1 MSNELRNKDGLTEA
15 EFLARYDVS
24 HYDRPSVTVDTV
36 MLYISGTPAVPQLK
50 VLLIQRGDHPSIGK
64 WAVPGGFVQMDETV
78 EVAAERETFEETGI
92 HPQWLEPFD
101 VFSEPR
107 RDPRTRVITVAFFAL
122 FNTIPTP
129 RAGDDAVNA
138 RWYSLN
144 HDIMERT
151 AESLTV
157 RFNLQEGETKI
168 TFSARYHF
176 NPSVHRPDI
185 TIDQPLAL
193 AADHTLI
200 LATAWY
206 RLFHETYR
214 DDRHQALVQ
223 GYFSPLIISR
233 FLQL

>member
-1 MSNELRNKDGLTEA
+1 MSSELRNKDGLTEA
-15 EFLARYDVS
+15 EFLANYDVTQ
-24 HYDRPSVTVDTV
+24 YERPSVTVDTV
-36 MLYISGTPAVPQLK
+36 MLYVSGTPSIPLLK

-64 WAVPGGFVQMDETV
+64 WAVPGGFVHMGETV
-78 EVAAERETFEETGI
+78 EEAAQRETFEETSI
-92 HPQWLEPFD
+92 HPQWLESFD
-101 VFSEPR
+101 VFSDPQ

-129 RAGDDAVNA
+129 IAGDDAANA
-138 RWYSLN
+138 RWFTLN

-151 AESLTV
+151 AESLRV
-157 RFNLQEGETKI
+157 RFNLFDGETKL
-168 TFSARYHF
+168 TFQARYLF
-176 NPSVHRPDI
+176 NPSVHRPEI
-185 TIDQPLAL
+185 TLNNPHVL

-200 LATAWY
+200 LTTAWY

-223 GYFSPLIISR
+223 GYFSPLVISR

>member
-15 EFLARYDVS
+15 EFLASYDVT
-24 HYDRPSVTVDTV
+24 HYERPSVTVDTV
-36 MLYISGTPAVPQLK
+36 MLYVAGTPSLPQLK

-64 WAVPGGFVQMDETV
+64 WAVPGGFVQMNETV
-78 EVAAERETFEETGI
+78 ETAAERETFEETGI
-92 HPQWLEPFD
+92 HPQWLESFD
-101 VFSEPR
+101 VFSDPQ
-107 RDPRTRVITVAFFAL
+107 RDPRTRVITVAFLAL
-122 FNTIPTP
+122 FNTVPTP
-129 RAGDDAVNA
+129 RAGDDAANA
-138 RWYSLN
+138 RWYSFN

-157 RFNLQEGETKI
+157 RFNLLDGDSKI
-168 TFSARYHF
+168 TFQAKYYF
-176 NPSVHRPDI
+176 NPSVHRPEISLDNPK
-185 TIDQPLAL
+185 TL